1 LLPRT
6 VHGRRPARAGDG
18 LPSPDNNASTRAAAG
33 RRAPRGRAGWQ
44 ADPEDG
50 PNDQGDLRATSE
62 SLWASA
68 SGRLAI
74 GGSRKVY
81 KLRGVGARF
90 IARDSTATLALKLPR
105 NALSAVGRALRR
117 HHRVRAEL
125 KLSMQDAAGNVA
137 AQKRTIKLVR

>member
-1 LLPRT
+1 MVSRPLTTTPPLAPPLD
-6 VHGRRPARAGDG
+6 VEPPAVELGGRR
-18 LPSPDNNASTRAAAG
+18 TQKTG
-33 RRAPRGRAGWQ
+33 RTIKVT
-44 ADPEDG
+44 
-50 PNDQGDLRATSE
+50 LKATNSE